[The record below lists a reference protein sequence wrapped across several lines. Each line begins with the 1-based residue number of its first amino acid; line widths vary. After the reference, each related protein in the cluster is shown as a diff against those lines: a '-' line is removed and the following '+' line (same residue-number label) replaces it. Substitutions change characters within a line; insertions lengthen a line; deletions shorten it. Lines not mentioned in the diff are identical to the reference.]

1 MKTNQKE
8 LDKQYDLILKAQAKE
23 EKTHFI
29 FTSFI
34 IVITLSTTLICLLF
48 SYNSYIAT
56 KDATSKVVSNEAT
69 YYQTLSVS
77 YNNGPV
83 LDLQGIGN
91 GYVLQSPK
99 TITITNDGNTDIT
112 FNIKL
117 TSIKSSLSSTNDL
130 IYTITKDNEISSE
143 KALPLNDEN
152 LIQEVVIHA
161 EETITYTVNVSFKG
175 VLGLNDYS
183 NYYSANLQ
191 IVQKNGTTN
200 LIG

>member
-1 MKTNQKE
+1 M
-8 LDKQYDLILKAQAKE
+8 
-23 EKTHFI
+23 
-29 FTSFI
+29 
-34 IVITLSTTLICLLF
+34 
-48 SYNSYIAT
+48 AT

-152 LIQEVVIHA
+152 LLQEVVIHA